1 MRRTGRDLLV
11 VVARKNFRDV
21 AERSIKREQGVGP
34 KIGVSGKRL
43 VVTVF
48 ANRGPSGKEWP
59 HRTKVVS
66 AAVVDGGAIGN
77 DTHTPIRL
85 VIGIGK
91 LLNGGLR
98 LIFVGDAEPH
108 GNSGQHGEFVHSAVL
123 LIEREG
129 ERFLFRRPESLIE
142 GRSLAIESNL
152 QVFTDVILA
161 GQSREI
167 S

>member
-11 VVARKNFRDV
+11 VVAGKNFRDV

-77 DTHTPIRL
+77 DTHAPIRL
-85 VIGIGK
+85 LIGIGQ

-98 LIFVGDAEPH
+98 LVFVRDAEPH
-108 GNSGQHGEFVHSAVL
+108 GNGAQHGEFVNPAAL
-123 LIEREG
+123 LIERKG
-129 ERFLFRRPESLIE
+129 ECLPFRRPKSLIE
-142 GRSLAIESNL
+142 SGPLAIEGGL
-152 QVFTDVILA
+152 QVFADVLLA
-161 GQSREI
+161 S
-167 S
+167 